1 MQTTKPVQ
9 VQEVIFFL
17 NAAITNSQ
25 GQRPPLLA
33 ELLATTLPL
42 AVRFRLERMRV
53 QAGQAIAP
61 YVEQITAMEQAYAA
75 QADEIMASE
84 ASDDDKKAAIDD
96 LKVAHDAAIEEIK
109 MQKLDFTA
117 KLLPASQLATI
128 DGEAAKLLN
137 EPVVFG
143 WLAPWIEDDLP

>member
-1 MQTTKPVQ
+1 MQTTTFK

-17 NAAITNSQ
+17 NAAITSQ
-25 GQRPPLLA
+25 AGQRPPLLA

-42 AVRFRLERMRV
+42 PVRFRLERIKV

-61 YVEQITAMEQAYAA
+61 YIDQLGAMEKAYAA
-75 QADEIMASE
+75 QADEIMKSDAT
-84 ASDDDKKAAIDD
+84 DDDKKAAIND
-96 LKVAHDAAIEEIK
+96 LKAAHDVAVEEIQT
-109 MQKLDFTA
+109 QKLDLNA

-128 DGEAAKLLN
+128 NGEAAKLLN